1 MSVNGGLP
9 DPGVS
14 NITTSNPNGGH
25 PAPTPP
31 AKNTASQTDKVVTT
45 NASGAFASH
54 HRPHA

>member
-14 NITTSNPNGGH
+14 NIATNNPSGGQ
-25 PAPTPP
+25 PAETPP
-31 AKNTASQTDKVVTT
+31 AKGPSPLQDKVVTT
-45 NASGAFASH
+45 NAPGAHASH